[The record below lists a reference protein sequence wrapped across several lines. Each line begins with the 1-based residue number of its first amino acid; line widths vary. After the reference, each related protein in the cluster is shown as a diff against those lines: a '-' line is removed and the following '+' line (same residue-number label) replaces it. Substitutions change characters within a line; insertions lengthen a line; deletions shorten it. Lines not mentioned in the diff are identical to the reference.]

1 MDSVPESDSEHDRR
15 ETLTFPEALTDGAT
29 VLLCGFDPTEY
40 ALGLRCLAQF
50 GSTDDSAIVVTTNQ
64 GVSETSDTFSSLTGS
79 AQGASIGVVDM
90 VSEGQSISAAYGEVP
105 TVYTPSQGDT
115 ERLVIGLSDL
125 TTKIPAGGN
134 RHLVVRSLS
143 PMLSATSRAN
153 VSDVVERIS
162 GLRTPDGLAVFGL
175 DYTAHD
181 EETVTA
187 IAETADRVLWI
198 TEQPDGGFEM
208 DLRSTRA
215 DFGQLTGE

>member
-1 MDSVPESDSEHDRR
+1 MDSKSEFDSGHERR
-15 ETLTFPEALTDGAT
+15 ENLTFPEALTDGAT

-50 GSTDDSAIVVTTNQ
+50 GTAGDSAIVVTTIQ
-64 GVSETSDTFSSLTGS
+64 GVSETSDTYSSLLGRD
-79 AQGASIGVVDM
+79 AGPSIGVVDM

-115 ERLVIGLSDL
+115 ERLVIALSDL
-125 TTKIPAGGN
+125 TGKIAAGDN

-143 PMLSATSRAN
+143 PMLRAASRAN

-162 GLRTPDGLAVFGL
+162 GLRTADGLAVFGL
-175 DYTAHD
+175 DYTKHD

-187 IAETADRVLWI
+187 IAETADRVLWM
-198 TEQPDGGFEM
+198 THQSDGDFEM
-208 DLRSTRA
+208 DLRSTRV